1 MAVVKIA
8 VSLPQSLLEQVDSI
22 ARRRGQSRSEFVRRS
37 LERAITE
44 EVSPHVLAETRALYA
59 SIDEDDKVL
68 AEDFLAVAAET
79 LPPYDEEPRP

>member
-1 MAVVKIA
+1 MGVVKIA
-8 VSLPQSLLEQVDSI
+8 ISLPHSLLEQVDLI

-44 EVSPHVLAETRALYA
+44 EVSPYVLAEARARYA
-59 SIDEDDKVL
+59 AIDEDDKTL